1 MNEDPAQLPA
11 GREVVTVKLMNPVDF
26 GPAMLDRFMAPP
38 VPGLGNFKTS
48 PSHSFLRERPSGRK
62 LVSDLGIRKDFQN
75 YSRNIAAYIPTT
87 NYDIQ
92 KAMLET
98 ARSKSPSNSAD
109 AVIANAGISR
119 SSGDNLWNLD
129 DPDGEPTKPSL
140 NIVEADLEGSMYAWK
155 LAVRDF
161 GKQPDVPE
169 RDRCF
174 IIAGTLVA
182 WIDSPYTST
191 RYGLRGFMRTARRSS
206 REQAIRINYVAPCWI
221 KSATCTA
228 KYETWLLD

>member
-1 MNEDPAQLPA
+1 MD
-11 GREVVTVKLMNPVDF
+11 
-26 GPAMLDRFMAPP
+26 
-38 VPGLGNFKTS
+38 
-48 PSHSFLRERPSGRK
+48 
-62 LVSDLGIRKDFQN
+62 IRAWDQ
-75 YSRNIAAYIPTT
+75 
-87 NYDIQ
+87 Q

-98 ARSKSPSNSAD
+98 ARSKSPSNSVD

-129 DPDGEPTKPSL
+129 EPDGEPTKPSL
-140 NIVEADLEGSMYAWK
+140 NIVEANLEGSMYAWK
-155 LAVRDF
+155 LAVHDF

-174 IIAGTLVA
+174 IIAGSLVA

-191 RYGLRGFMRTARRSS
+191 KYGLRGFMRTARRSS